1 MSSKKTKTE
10 LLNHKIQSINNIS
23 SYIDSLINSNPKDQ
37 SCADKLC
44 YWIDD
49 YTNFLN
55 KEKTF
60 DSKKIISYRKGDIVK
75 VHLGYR
81 IGNEEGGL
89 HYAVVMD
96 KRNNK
101 SNSLVTVI
109 PLTSIKPGKSVHPN
123 SVKIGGDLFQ
133 LLISKHNKLHNSI
146 LEKKIQLKDTIND
159 IKSGDIK
166 SSEDALNDMYSRLHI
181 LDSESNKL
189 DILKKSILNM
199 KKGSI
204 ALTNQITTISKIR
217 IYDPLYSHHVLYGIR
232 LQPTTLA
239 KLDNKI
245 KELYF

>member
-10 LLNHKIQSINNIS
+10 LLNHKIKSINNIS
-23 SYIDSLINSNPKDQ
+23 SYIDNLINSNPKDQ

-133 LLISKHNKLHNSI
+133 LVIRPTKEVNSYFKNFF
-146 LEKKIQLKDTIND
+146 EKFL
-159 IKSGDIK
+159 
-166 SSEDALNDMYSRLHI
+166 
-181 LDSESNKL
+181 
-189 DILKKSILNM
+189 
-199 KKGSI
+199 
-204 ALTNQITTISKIR
+204 
-217 IYDPLYSHHVLYGIR
+217 SHK
-232 LQPTTLA
+232 T
-239 KLDNKI
+239 
-245 KELYF
+245 